1 MANIFQSHDNYF
13 LKFAIAENESRSYSI
28 PLPTPP
34 GVVITDEKEDV
45 YDVCWMLDE
54 PVVKSERLNFSELP
68 ALKEEDYLRQDTTP
82 YDRAI
87 ESLQK

>member
-1 MANIFQSHDNYF
+1 MANIFQSHGDYF
-13 LKFAIAENESRSYSI
+13 LQFAIAENESRSYTI
-28 PLPTPP
+28 PLQSPP
-34 GVVITDEKEDV
+34 GVVTTDEKEDT
-45 YDVCWMLDE
+45 YDVCWMLDK

-87 ESLQK
+87 DSLQK